1 MGEGIPAPCLQDQ
14 HPDSHTECPD
24 ERCADREHHDRGTIG
39 NIAIAAHSFAI
50 TAESL
55 CYMPGYGIG
64 DAATTLVGQTH
75 GAGRTDLC
83 RNFAYM
89 TVGLGMCVMALMGVV
104 MYVFAPEMIGVLSPV
119 ESIRELGTTC
129 LRIEPLPSLSLQRA
143 S

>member
-1 MGEGIPAPCLQDQ
+1 
-14 HPDSHTECPD
+14 
-24 ERCADREHHDRGTIG
+24 
-39 NIAIAAHSFAI
+39 
-50 TAESL
+50 
-55 CYMPGYGIG
+55 
-64 DAATTLVGQTH
+64 
-75 GAGRTDLC
+75 
-83 RNFAYM
+83 M